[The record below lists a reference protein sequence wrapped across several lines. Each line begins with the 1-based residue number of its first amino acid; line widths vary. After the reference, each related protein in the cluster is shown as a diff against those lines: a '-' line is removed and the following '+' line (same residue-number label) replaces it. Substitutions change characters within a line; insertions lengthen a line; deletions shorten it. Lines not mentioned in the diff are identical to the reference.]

1 MSTPAPPSQPT
12 TQPPQADSPTPV
24 QPSNPAPEW
33 SRPPD
38 FDARLARVTASL
50 PHDPATFSTLSPAE
64 QTAFYEASLDAVR
77 REFPDMP
84 VGAEKQFAIGGEGE
98 QAKANDLPVQ
108 PEDPA
113 PEWVRPPDFDARMAR
128 VTASLPYN
136 GTTFSALSRADQIA
150 FYQASVDAVRK
161 EFPDMPFGMDQ
172 AGQGKGWEGKNW
184 AEVVVDFGAVVKVCA
199 PPPPVTGK
207 VRLC

>member
-1 MSTPAPPSQPT
+1 
-12 TQPPQADSPTPV
+12 
-24 QPSNPAPEW
+24 
-33 SRPPD
+33 
-38 FDARLARVTASL
+38 
-50 PHDPATFSTLSPAE
+50 
-64 QTAFYEASLDAVR
+64 
-77 REFPDMP
+77 MP

-136 GTTFSALSRADQIA
+136 GTTFSALSRAEQIA

-199 PPPPVTGK
+199 PPPPPCHWQGPGVLGWEIVLMRGINRRWMRK
-207 VRLC
+207 RGRS